1 MISTFISRASLV
13 LLMSMS
19 CAQATTIDY
28 TATQLSG
35 TRWRYDYTVHNDTL
49 GSPLQDFTIYFNDN
63 LFANLANESTQ
74 AGWDLLLIQPDTAIP
89 AAGFLDGLA
98 PGSGL
103 ASGAWADGFAVSFDY
118 LGTGIPDRQAFSVY
132 ETVTWGEIEKGMTG
146 SAAVP
151 VPVPG
156 TLGLLVLGL
165 AAGAVQRRRGSV
177 QRGGAQ

>member
-1 MISTFISRASLV
+1 MISKFISKASLV
-13 LLMSMS
+13 LLTGMS

-49 GSPLQDFTIYFNDN
+49 GSPLQDFTIYFNEN
-63 LFANLANESTQ
+63 LFTNLANESTQ
-74 AGWDLLLIQPDTAIP
+74 AGWDLLLIQPDTNIP
-89 AAGFLDGLA
+89 AAGFFDGLA
-98 PGSGL
+98 PGGGL
-103 ASGAWADGFAVSFDY
+103 AFGALADGFSVSFDY
-118 LGTGIPDRQAFSVY
+118 LGTGIPGRQAFSIY
-132 ETVTWGEIEKGMTG
+132 ETLTWGEIEKGMTG

-151 VPVPG
+151 LPG
-156 TLGLLVLGL
+156 TLSLFVLGL